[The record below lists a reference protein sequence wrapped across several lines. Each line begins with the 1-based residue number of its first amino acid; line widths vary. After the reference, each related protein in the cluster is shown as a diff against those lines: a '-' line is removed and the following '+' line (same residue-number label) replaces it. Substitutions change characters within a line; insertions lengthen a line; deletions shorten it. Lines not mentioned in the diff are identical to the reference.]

1 MKAVHRSRLVIIA
14 VAALFLLPVLVAT
27 YLNSS
32 WSSWAPTATKN
43 FGTLVQPPVLVDAF
57 ASDDPEANW
66 TLAYDGRGGCGA
78 GCQEDL
84 KLLSQIE
91 RAMGR
96 HADRAGRAVM
106 IDPRDPDMEAVRGL
120 DPALRLVIIEGSVA
134 DAASAWT
141 THVPPGGAFIID
153 PQGHLIMTYTAPL
166 DGTGIRKDLNHLLK
180 WTDDS

>member
-1 MKAVHRSRLVIIA
+1 MKAVHRSRLVIVA

-32 WSSWAPTATKN
+32 WSSWAPEATKN
-43 FGTLVQPPVLVDAF
+43 FGELVQPPILVSAF
-57 ASDDPEANW
+57 VSVDPDPVW
-66 TLAYDGRGGCGA
+66 TLAFDGRGGCGA
-78 GCQEDL
+78 DCQEDL

-96 HADRAGRAVM
+96 HAGRAGRAVLLDSQ
-106 IDPRDPDMEAVRGL
+106 DPNRLAIQQQDPTL
-120 DPALRLVIIEGSVA
+120 QLVIEGGQA
-134 DAASAWT
+134 DAITAWT
-141 THVPPGGAFIID
+141 GAVPPGGAFIID
-153 PQGHLIMTYTAPL
+153 PQGYLIMTYTAPL

>member
-91 RAMGR
+91 RAESS
-96 HADRAGRAVM
+96 AS
-106 IDPRDPDMEAVRGL
+106 ISSL
-120 DPALRLVIIEGSVA
+120 YKI
-134 DAASAWT
+134 ASA
-141 THVPPGGAFIID
+141 
-153 PQGHLIMTYTAPL
+153 L
-166 DGTGIRKDLNHLLK
+166 DVHIADLFG
-180 WTDDS
+180 DF